1 MRIRDRARLS
11 FGALRFSA
19 ANRDLR
25 LVEFARLTSVTGR
38 WAYTV
43 TFAVFAYRSSGTAGV
58 AVAGIVRL
66 GPAAAAA
73 PFAGSLIARSRLDA
87 LLFRG
92 GLVRTAALT
101 AAGCVILAGAA
112 SWWVYVLVAVE
123 SAVSTLMRPA
133 QNFLLPEL
141 ARTPAELT
149 ATNLALSVIE
159 SAGVFLGPLLG
170 ALLLHT
176 IDLGAVFVVSAAAY
190 LVSALLMLRIKTR
203 RTARGVE
210 NGHSGLFV
218 EAAAGIRAMTADRN
232 VAVIVLLYGAQNL
245 VAGALNVLIVVIAL
259 RLLELGPSGVGAL
272 TAAVGVGGVI
282 GGALVFARLRRGRHG
297 ADLAFGL
304 LLWGIPL
311 IVLALNSSQA
321 AALVLLGVVG
331 VGVTVVDVSTVTL
344 LQRSASDESLS
355 HALGLLQT
363 VFVLGIATGTLLA
376 PLLVS
381 TVGVRGAI
389 VITGALLP
397 LLAAALWP
405 RVRRLDS
412 LDPANPA
419 LVALLEAIPIF
430 EPLPEA
436 ALEHLANTLSPSLA
450 AADEAVFE
458 QGDRGDAFYVIQ
470 EGTVDV
476 IRDGTVV
483 ATLRNGA
490 YFGEIALLRD
500 VPRTATV
507 VPRTESQLLRL
518 DRDQFLATV
527 MGNVTSSRN
536 ADTIVADRLGR
547 RAGLASF

>member
-1 MRIRDRARLS
+1 MRIRDRVRLS
-11 FGALRFSA
+11 WGVLRVLA
-19 ANRDLR
+19 DNRELR
-25 LVEFARLTSVTGR
+25 LVQFARLTSVTGR

-43 TFAVFAYRSSGTAGV
+43 TFAVFAYRASGTAGV
-58 AVAGIVRL
+58 AIAGIVRL

-73 PFAGSLIARSRLDA
+73 PFAGSLIARFRLDA

-92 GLVRTAALT
+92 GLVRTAALA

-112 SWWVYVLVAVE
+112 SWWVYALVAVE
-123 SAVSTLMRPA
+123 SSVSTLMRPA
-133 QNFLLPEL
+133 QNSLVPEL
-141 ARTPAELT
+141 ARTPRELT
-149 ATNLALSVIE
+149 SANLALSVIE
-159 SAGVFLGPLLG
+159 SAGVFMGPLLG

-176 IDLGAVFVVSAAAY
+176 IDLGAVFIVSAGAY
-190 LVSALLMLRIKTR
+190 LVSALLLLPIKTR
-203 RTARGVE
+203 PTARTVE
-210 NGHSGLFV
+210 SGHAGLLV

-232 VAVIVLLYGAQNL
+232 VAVIVFLYGAQNL

-297 ADLAFGL
+297 ADLGLGL

-311 IVLALNSSQA
+311 IMLALNSSQA

-344 LQRSASDESLS
+344 LQRSASDESLA
-355 HALGLLQT
+355 HAFGLLQT
-363 VFVLGIATGTLLA
+363 VFVVGIATGTLLA
-376 PLLVS
+376 PFLVS
-381 TVGVRGAI
+381 SVGVRGA
-389 VITGALLP
+389 VLITGALLP

-412 LDPANPA
+412 LDVANPA
-419 LVALLEAIPIF
+419 LVALLAAIPIF

-436 ALEHLANTLSPSLA
+436 ALEHLANALVPSIA
-450 AADEAVFE
+450 AAGETVFE
-458 QGDRGDAFYVIQ
+458 QGDRGDAFYVI
-470 EGTVDV
+470 ESGTAAVVVDGS
-476 IRDGTVV
+476 DV
-483 ATLRNGA
+483 AILGSGG

-500 VPRTATV
+500 VPRTATIV
-507 VPRTESQLLRL
+507 VRTEAQLLRL
-518 DRDQFLATV
+518 DRDPFLATV
-527 MGNVTSSRN
+527 MGNATSSRN
-536 ADTIVADRLGR
+536 ADAIVANRLGL